1 MLAPFGY
8 GMIVVTGELAD
19 DAAKRVPQFGK
30 RILVL
35 LSLLSKG
42 PSRRAREV
50 SMVLEGQKLAVH
62 VAGCGAASSSKR
74 ATN

>member
-30 RILVL
+30 RILVPL
-35 LSLLSKG
+35 
-42 PSRRAREV
+42 
-50 SMVLEGQKLAVH
+50 
-62 VAGCGAASSSKR
+62 
-74 ATN
+74 